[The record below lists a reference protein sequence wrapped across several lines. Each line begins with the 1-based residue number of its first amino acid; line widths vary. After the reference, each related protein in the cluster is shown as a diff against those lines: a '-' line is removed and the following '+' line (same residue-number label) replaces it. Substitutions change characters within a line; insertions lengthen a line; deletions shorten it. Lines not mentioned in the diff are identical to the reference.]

1 MEIPHHPEG
10 ATTGELIVFYIISIT
25 RRCIAVPQGL
35 SYSIIEP
42 DPLNHSPQGF
52 ILLVGANHEMH
63 AHLGIG
69 VAMKNNP
76 LKTLLIGLIL
86 FAAIMAGYYL
96 ARSFRGSLDNAAVK
110 ISGEQLSQ
118 QESELIALL
127 SLKYNLE
134 DDVIRKM
141 IREYNANQGDK
152 KSAILEICR
161 KYHVNQEVAAEIILR
176 YKDWM
181 RSSGSL
187 HGTPESPDDDWDKW
201 IRWDK

>member
-1 MEIPHHPEG
+1 
-10 ATTGELIVFYIISIT
+10 
-25 RRCIAVPQGL
+25 
-35 SYSIIEP
+35 
-42 DPLNHSPQGF
+42 
-52 ILLVGANHEMH
+52 
-63 AHLGIG
+63 
-69 VAMKNNP
+69 MKNNP